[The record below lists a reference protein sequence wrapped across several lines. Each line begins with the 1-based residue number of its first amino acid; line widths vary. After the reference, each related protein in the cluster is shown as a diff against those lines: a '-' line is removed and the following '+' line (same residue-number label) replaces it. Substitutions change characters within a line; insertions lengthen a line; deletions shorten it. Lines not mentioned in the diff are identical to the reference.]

1 VFEDPHRFN
10 LARPRQPHVG
20 FGGGGVHFCLGN
32 GIAKAQLR
40 ALFSNILTK
49 LPDMEVGE
57 PEYLYSEFINGV
69 RHLPVTIN

>member
-1 VFEDPHRFN
+1 V
-10 LARPRQPHVG
+10 PHVA

-32 GIAKAQLR
+32 GIAKSQLR

-49 LPDMEVGE
+49 LPRMEVGE

-69 RHLPVTIN
+69 RHLPVTIK